1 MAVPVVRG
9 VLWWFEEARV
19 LLLILEAAT
28 IPVLLLRTRLT
39 SAIGGSDARS
49 ARGVVVVVLVW

>member
-1 MAVPVVRG
+1 VAVPVVRG

-19 LLLILEAAT
+19 LLLILEAAA
-28 IPVLLLRTRLT
+28 IPVLLLCTRLT
-39 SAIGGSDARS
+39 SAIGSGVARS